1 LSTFLGLYNKQLLG
15 KDHGLYGKGAFP
27 APLFMSGL
35 QFAFQ
40 CMLAKLVFWAQ
51 LVQRSNKAP
60 VDWPTYWKIGELLHD
75 GAAYCLGSSVWDTC
89 AAPSW

>member
-1 LSTFLGLYNKQLLG
+1 VALFRYFLSTFLGLYNKQLLG

-27 APLFMSGL
+27 APLLMSGV

-60 VDWPTYWKIGELLHD
+60 IDWPTYWKIGKLAPVHAGRLQ
-75 GAAYCLGSSVWDTC
+75 AAE
-89 AAPSW
+89 